1 MSETG
6 AQDGSPTGADRFA
19 VISRRV
25 IFFSG
30 YVIIPLGAWA
40 IVSGRVALGITII
53 AAFFVVVVARVVWM
67 ARRGARALAERRE
80 VAEVA
85 DVAVATP
92 GAPSSVDR
100 VVGELLA
107 LNSDGLPYLL
117 EAQRGADGRVRLE
130 VRWKSEEMRWQTLFV
145 KGKVAY
151 AWRMEVDLDPVRSRY
166 TFVEYSGTADSR
178 TVVGPGGASSRAS
191 WTWHRGKTAGRLN
204 MTIAEGADGQVHVAS
219 SGETRTSWEGAV
231 SIRPSDAKVPVLTL
245 LRNHGWRP
253 RFDWFGA
260 RLFEK

>member
-1 MSETG
+1 MSVTS
-6 AQDGSPTGADRFA
+6 APTGADRFA

-25 IFFSG
+25 IFFSA
-30 YVIIPLGAWA
+30 YVVIPLGVLA
-40 IVSGRVALGITII
+40 IVTGRVALGITII
-53 AAFFVVVVARVVWM
+53 ALFFVVVVVRVVWM
-67 ARRGARALAERRE
+67 AKRGLKAQAERRE

-92 GAPSSVDR
+92 GSPSPVDQ

-107 LNSDGLPYLL
+107 LNSDRLPYLL
-117 EAQRGADGRVRLE
+117 EAQQGADGRVAVE
-130 VRWKSEEMRWQTLFV
+130 VRWKSEEMRWQSLFV

-151 AWRMEVDLDPVRSRY
+151 AWRMELDLDPARSRY
-166 TFVEYSGTADSR
+166 AFVEYSGTADSR

-204 MTIAEGADGQVHVAS
+204 MSFAEGADGKVHVAS
-219 SGETRTSWEGAV
+219 SGETRSSWEGAV
-231 SIRPSDAKVPVLTL
+231 SIRPSDAKTPVLTL